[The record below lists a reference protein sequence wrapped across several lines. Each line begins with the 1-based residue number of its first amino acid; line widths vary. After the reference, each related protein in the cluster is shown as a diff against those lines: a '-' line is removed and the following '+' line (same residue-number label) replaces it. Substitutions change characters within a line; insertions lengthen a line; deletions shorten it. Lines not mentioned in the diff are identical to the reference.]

1 MEPPAA
7 GASSHRLLSRGR
19 RLRALQ
25 RKFRRKVL
33 MATVQAHRRAASR
46 EELVKALLF
55 ATHKK
60 LWAKIWSKLRRWL
73 AARGLESRVN
83 KLAARGLGGLHGFIL
98 TGSSL
103 LV

>member
-1 MEPPAA
+1 V
-7 GASSHRLLSRGR
+7 LSRSSG
-19 RLRALQ
+19 LRALK

-60 LWAKIWSKLRRWL
+60 LRAKIWSKLRRWL

-98 TGSSL
+98 TDSSL